1 MSNTRKKTSP
11 FKKISITIGVV
22 LLLITAAVAY
32 LLASEYK
39 PEPEEAVSVE
49 GSAEKTLSTGQP
61 FTVTSWNIGYGG
73 LDATA
78 DFFMDG
84 GKTVNQSSEA
94 HVQNTV
100 DNLARQASE
109 LNSDIFLLQ
118 EVDINSRR
126 SFYINQA
133 EQIEQRLEQD
143 HAVQSAFA
151 YNFNVKFIP
160 YPLPPI
166 GHVES
171 GVLTLNSFPAS
182 SATRIGFDSSFQYP
196 VSAFQLKRCLLVER
210 MPLEHS
216 DKELVLINLHLEAY
230 DNGQGKAQQ
239 AARLAQI
246 MKEEYAKGN
255 YVIAGG
261 DFNSML
267 PSVNQALY
275 ALKNTEHFMPA
286 VLDPTLFPDGWQ
298 YVTDDSVPTSRLL
311 DHPYDIENP
320 DNNQFYVIDGF
331 ILSPNVT
338 LHHAETVDYQFAWS
352 DHNPVSIE
360 VELNVE

>member
-1 MSNTRKKTSP
+1 MIHVNKT
-11 FKKISITIGVV
+11 KIGLTIGIV
-22 LLLITAAVAY
+22 LLLIAAVLAM

-39 PEPEEAVSVE
+39 PAPEEEVAIS
-49 GSAEKTLSTGQP
+49 GTTEKTLKPGQS
-61 FTVTSWNIGYGG
+61 FTITSWNIGYGG
-73 LDATA
+73 LDASA

-84 GKTVNQSSEA
+84 GKTVNQESEA

-100 DNLARQASE
+100 HHLAEQAAE

-118 EVDINSRR
+118 EVDIHSRR

-133 EQIEQRLEQD
+133 EQIQQAIEQD

-171 GVLTLNSFPAS
+171 GVLTLNSFPADG
-182 SATRIGFDSSFQYP
+182 ATRIGFDSSFKWP

-210 MPLEHS
+210 MPLENT

-230 DNGQGKAQQ
+230 DNGQGKAKQ
-239 AARLAQI
+239 AAKLAQI
-246 MKEEYAKGN
+246 MKDEYEKGN

-261 DFNSML
+261 DFNSVL
-267 PSVNQALY
+267 PGVNPEAY
-275 ALKNTEHFMPA
+275 PLKETEHFIPA
-286 VLDPTLFPDGWQ
+286 VIDKTLMPEGWQ
-298 YVTDDSVPTSRLL
+298 YVADDRVPTSRLL
-311 DHPYDIENP
+311 NHPYDAENL

-338 LHHAETVDYQFAWS
+338 LHHAETVDLQFAWS
-352 DHNPVSIE
+352 DHNPVNIE
-360 VELNVE
+360 VELQTE

>member
-1 MSNTRKKTSP
+1 MTLKKTSIV
-11 FKKISITIGVV
+11 KKAGMTIGAM
-22 LLLITAAVAY
+22 LLLIAVVIGF
-32 LLASEYK
+32 LLASEYR
-39 PEPEEAVSVE
+39 PAPEESIAITGE
-49 GSAEKTLSTGQP
+49 AENVLTLNHP

-73 LDATA
+73 LDAA
-78 DFFMDG
+78 SDFFMDG
-84 GKTVNQSSEA
+84 GKTVNPESEA
-94 HVQNTV
+94 YVQNTV
-100 DNLARQASE
+100 DNLTKQAVE
-109 LNSDIFLLQ
+109 LDSDIYLLQ

-126 SFYINQA
+126 SYYINQA
-133 EQIEQRLEQD
+133 DAMKATLEEKTSM
-143 HAVQSAFA
+143 QSAFA

-171 GVLTLNSFPAS
+171 GVLTLNSFPADHAS
-182 SATRIGFDSSFQYP
+182 RIGFDSSFKWP

-210 MPLEHS
+210 MPLADT

-230 DNGQGKAQQ
+230 DDGEGKTKQTAKLVQ
-239 AARLAQI
+239 LL
-246 MKEEYAKGN
+246 KEEYAKGN

-267 PSVNQALY
+267 PGVNQALY
-275 ALKNTEHFMPA
+275 PLKETENFMPA
-286 VLDPTLFPDGWQ
+286 VIDASILPEGWQ

-311 DHPYDIENP
+311 NHPYDAENP

-338 LHHAETVDYQFAWS
+338 LHQVETVDFQFAWS
-352 DHNPVSIE
+352 DHNPVRIN
-360 VELNVE
+360 VELQTP